1 MGPEEPG
8 GLEEHLGMANELQPQ
23 QVQHH
28 PNLSSL

>member
-23 QVQHH
+23 QVHH